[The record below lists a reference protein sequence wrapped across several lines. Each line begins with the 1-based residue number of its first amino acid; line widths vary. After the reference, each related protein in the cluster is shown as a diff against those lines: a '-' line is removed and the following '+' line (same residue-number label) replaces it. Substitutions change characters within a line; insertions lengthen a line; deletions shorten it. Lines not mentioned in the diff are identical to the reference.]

1 MSLGLLVA
9 ATVNYAD
16 NTGSK
21 NLFIISVK
29 GIKGRRKRF
38 PLACVGG
45 MMMEKEEDPR
55 ALDHTIKSLE
65 RQISQYVAAD
75 HPIWSHSST
84 FLGLLCVYS
93 WPPVE
98 YCAGAYL
105 ARAEDLLQQTM
116 YLSYLMCLPLIG
128 DCVASFLSIS
138 SLLKMIRSCMSRLTI
153 R

>member
-1 MSLGLLVA
+1 MS

-29 GIKGRRKRF
+29 GIKGRHNRF
-38 PLACVGG
+38 PVGLRRRHDDG
-45 MMMEKEEDPR
+45 YSEER
-55 ALDHTIKSLE
+55 KN
-65 RQISQYVAAD
+65 
-75 HPIWSHSST
+75 SHSADTSA

-93 WPPVE
+93 WPLVE
-98 YCAGAYL
+98 YCARAYL

-116 YLSYLMCLPLIG
+116 YLSYLMCLARIS
-128 DCVASFLSIS
+128 DYVASFLSIS
-138 SLLKMIRSCMSRLTI
+138 SLLKMIRSYMSRLTI